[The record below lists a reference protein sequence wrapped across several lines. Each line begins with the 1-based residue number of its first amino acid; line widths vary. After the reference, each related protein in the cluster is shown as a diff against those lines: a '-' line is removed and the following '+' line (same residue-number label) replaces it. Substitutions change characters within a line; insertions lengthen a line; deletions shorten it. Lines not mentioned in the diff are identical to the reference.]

1 MEINISEHY
10 ILYYFDPLM
19 REFRSKA
26 QQYGGE
32 HILLYKKEISSIP
45 PNSLVILPLRLDPHK
60 PPLTEIP
67 GLVY

>member
-45 PNSLVILPLRLDPHK
+45 ELPRNFAV
-60 PPLTEIP
+60 TTRSA
-67 GLVY
+67 